1 MTHPFRRVLPGQ
13 RFDMPADAYNAFV
26 DAAEAHRM
34 QREGVSAQRGGLLTP
49 PPEGRPNVVLVRN
62 ESDADLPR
70 FAILGIEGV
79 IIEPGP
85 AEDGY
90 NTAEFKRRPA
100 LRGAAI
106 TWDDPYAYHG
116 RFVIAREPIPAGK
129 IGYAVIRGI
138 TPGIVI
144 IHDEAH
150 TAADTAPGSQYL
162 QSGFAG
168 AARILWKQPPDAQPP
183 DGPPPNGVI
192 ASGGEARLALLEV
205 GPRDRD
211 RLAVRLGSAQPIAE
225 DRFGWVYPW
234 SERELDGDPASPTYG
249 MYLMPPEALTDDGIP
264 ERMAIN
270 RFEAGAAG
278 NGGGLVLPPIREGTI
293 VELRAEPTW
302 QGDSRFVFEAPT
314 STLFT
319 AIITGNDYGAWPRA
333 YTWQSAMADGPHEV
347 PDPNGFSW
355 EDFAWAHNQ
364 VEMVSGFG
372 SQFSPYGGQM
382 SDEIVEVEVL
392 PIPNGQPVR
401 MWIATDA
408 LGNPWPRFSAP
419 NALKV
424 TCKSGA
430 KFMTNVEQLEQL
442 NGYRSDAALPPAPCG
457 GCQ

>member
-1 MTHPFRRVLPGQ
+1 MTHPFRRVLRGQ
-13 RFDMPADAYNAFV
+13 RFEMPADAYNAFV

-34 QREGVSAQRGGLLTP
+34 QREGVSAQRGRLLTP
-49 PPEGRPNVVLVRN
+49 GAGGRPNLVLVRN
-62 ESDADLPR
+62 ESEEDLPR
-70 FAILGIEGV
+70 FGVLGIEGV

-85 AEDGY
+85 PEDGY
-90 NTAEFKRRPA
+90 NTAEFARLPA
-100 LRGAAI
+100 IRGAAI

-116 RFVIAREPIPAGK
+116 RFVIAREPIAAGK
-129 IGYAVIRGI
+129 IGYAVILGI
-138 TPGIVI
+138 TPAIVI
-144 IHDEAH
+144 ISDEAH
-150 TAADTAPGSQYL
+150 TCADTAPGNEYL

-168 AARILWKQPPDAQPP
+168 GARILWKQAPDAPLP
-183 DGPPPNGVI
+183 DGVLTSG
-192 ASGGEARLALLEV
+192 GGEARFALLEV

-211 RLAVRLGSAQPIAE
+211 RLAVRLGKAQPIAE
-225 DRFGWVYPW
+225 DRWGWKYPW
-234 SERELDGDPASPTYG
+234 SARELDGDPTSPTYG
-249 MYLMPPEALTDDGIP
+249 MYLMPPDPLTDDGIP

-270 RFEAGAAG
+270 RFEAGAEG
-278 NGGGLVLPPIREGTI
+278 NGGDGGGLVLPPIREGTI
-293 VELRAEPTW
+293 VELRAERTW

-314 STLFT
+314 SALFT

-347 PDPNGFSW
+347 LDPNGFDW

-364 VEMVSGFG
+364 VEMATGFG
-372 SQFSPYGGQM
+372 SVVSPYGGQM

-401 MWIATDA
+401 MWIAMDG

-430 KFMTNVEQLEQL
+430 KFMTTTEQL
-442 NGYRSDAALPPAPCG
+442 NGDRSDAAAPRSSCG
-457 GCQ
+457 GCS